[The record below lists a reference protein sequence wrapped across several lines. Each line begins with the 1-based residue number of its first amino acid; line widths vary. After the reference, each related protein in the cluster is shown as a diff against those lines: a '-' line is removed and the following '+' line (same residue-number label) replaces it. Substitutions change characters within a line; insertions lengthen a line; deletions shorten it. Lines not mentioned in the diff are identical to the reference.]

1 MKLRTVLMLLL
12 IATMVLGLAACKPK
26 ADSQIAS
33 EPKSVETSSKPS
45 KAAEKS
51 TKLVATPAATEAKAT
66 PSEKPT
72 DEPEEVNADDTG
84 LALKSADLFDSYRET
99 SKMTTKEE
107 GKAEEWWE
115 ITIEYERETP
125 AERIAMKG
133 SDNEGNVTETE
144 VIQIGDTTYM
154 NMGDEW
160 IAMQQTGED
169 VVASKHSFWG
179 DPGNFMGSG
188 KCKFQGEDK
197 IDGLTAKHYR
207 CVDKLLFT
215 EHQDPSGTR
224 IESGQIDTWV
234 STKYDVA
241 IKTAVEW
248 KGITSEGLTVE
259 FKMESQ
265 ITDINKPINIEAP
278 TGVSAPNVPDDIPII
293 EGAANLS
300 LMQNII
306 NYEIN
311 KPADDVNAFYKTE
324 MVAKGWKEKPSMVP
338 MMLQFT
344 KGERS
349 AQIMIAGEDQKTSVT
364 IMISE

>member
-1 MKLRTVLMLLL
+1 MLLL
-12 IATMVLGLAACKPK
+12 IATMILGLAACQPK
-26 ADSQIAS
+26 ADSQPAS

-45 KAAEKS
+45 KATEKS

-72 DEPEEVNADDTG
+72 DEPEEEDVDDTG
-84 LALKSADLFDSYRET
+84 LALKSADLFDSYRGT
-99 SKMTTKEE
+99 TKMTTKEE
-107 GKAEEWWE
+107 GKGEEWWE

-125 AERIAMKG
+125 AQRMAMKG
-133 SDNEGNVTETE
+133 SDNEGNIVETE

-169 VVASKHSFWG
+169 VVAGDHSFWG

-188 KCKFQGEDK
+188 KCKFKGEDK

-241 IKTAVEW
+241 IKTIVEW
-248 KGITSEGLTVE
+248 KGVTSEGVKVA
-259 FKMESQ
+259 FKMESL
-265 ITDINKPINIEAP
+265 ITDINKPINIEPPAGVAAP
-278 TGVSAPNVPDDIPII
+278 SAPEDVPII

-311 KPADDVNAFYKTE
+311 KSADDVSAFYKAE
-324 MVAKGWKEKPSMVP
+324 MVAKGWKQESGMMP

>member
-1 MKLRTVLMLLL
+1 MLLL

-26 ADSQIAS
+26 ADSETAS

-66 PSEKPT
+66 PSAKPT
-72 DEPEEVNADDTG
+72 DEPEEADVDDTG
-84 LALKSADLFDSYRET
+84 LALKSAELFDSYRET
-99 SKMTTKEE
+99 TKMTSKEE

-115 ITIEYERETP
+115 ITVEYERKTP
-125 AERIAMKG
+125 AKRIVTRG
-133 SDNEGNVTETE
+133 SDNEGNVPETE
-144 VIQIGDTTYM
+144 MIQIGDTTYM

-169 VVASKHSFWG
+169 LVASEHSFWG

-188 KCKFQGEDK
+188 NCKFQGKDK

-207 CVDKLLFT
+207 CTDKLLFSKY
-215 EHQDPSGTR
+215 QDPSGAR
-224 IESGQIDTWV
+224 INSGQIDTWV

-241 IKTAVEW
+241 IKTVVEW
-248 KGITSEGLTVE
+248 KGVTSEGDKVE

-265 ITDINKPINIEAP
+265 ITDINKPINIEPPAGVTAP
-278 TGVSAPNVPDDIPII
+278 SVPEDVPII

-300 LMQNII
+300 LMGNII
-306 NYEIN
+306 TYETT
-311 KPADDVNAFYKTE
+311 KSADDASSFYKAE
-324 MVAKGWKEKPSMVP
+324 MVAKGWKQESGMVP